1 MSLSNIAEFLP
12 ESLEHPYLFFSKQEI
27 DCVRNMCMEGS
38 HANIYRQKRENLDK
52 QIDEPF
58 PIPPPREQS
67 YRNGIWED
75 YSRLTAAAR
84 ELAVDYAFAY
94 VIDQNSRYLEKAWK
108 GITSIM
114 NWPSWVHPVHEFML
128 LDLDA
133 SHTNETF
140 AIVYDLLYD
149 SLTSNQRKELEY
161 MIYSNE

>member
-1 MSLSNIAEFLP
+1 
-12 ESLEHPYLFFSKQEI
+12 
-27 DCVRNMCMEGS
+27 MCMEGS